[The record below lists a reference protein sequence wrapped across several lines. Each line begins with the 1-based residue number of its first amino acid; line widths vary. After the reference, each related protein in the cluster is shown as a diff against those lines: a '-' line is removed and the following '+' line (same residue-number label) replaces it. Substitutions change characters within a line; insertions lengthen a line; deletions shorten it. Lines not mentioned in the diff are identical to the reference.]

1 MRYLSLLTCVVLT
14 SCLGADESRAKRSA
28 FDRVDAD
35 LDQLREI
42 NRTIWEAAEVGLQ
55 ETRSSATLIAYL
67 ESNGFDVE
75 KGVAG
80 MPTAFVA
87 SYGTGKPVIA
97 ILAEYDALPGMSQRS
112 EPTHVARVEDGAG
125 HACGH
130 SVFGTASVAAAVAV
144 RSAMERHGLP
154 GTIRVYGTPAEETG
168 IGKTYMVKEGL
179 FKDCDA
185 ALHWHPSDRTQSSFS
200 LCKAVVSVKYTF
212 HGLAAHAS
220 LSPHD
225 GRSALDGVEL
235 MNIGAN
241 YLREHLKEDARIH
254 YVITDGGGQ
263 PNVVPPKAQVW
274 YYLRANDHADVEY
287 MFRRMEK
294 VAKGAAMMTDTK
306 VEIEVASDSHELVP
320 NRVLSEIVQRNLEL
334 VGPPRFTAAEKVFAR
349 ETQKPLVEMRGRD
362 LPMPLSEIVLPLP
375 KDPVLVKA
383 STDVGDVSWMVPTS
397 GCRVAS
403 YTFGAPGHSWQ
414 IVACTGMSIGEK
426 GLVIAAK
433 ALAGSAVELLSSP
446 TLVSQAKADFKKWRG
461 ERPYTSLIPKEQKAP
476 VKIR

>member
-1 MRYLSLLTCVVLT
+1 
-14 SCLGADESRAKRSA
+14 
-28 FDRVDAD
+28 
-35 LDQLREI
+35 
-42 NRTIWEAAEVGLQ
+42 
-55 ETRSSATLIAYL
+55 
-67 ESNGFDVE
+67 
-75 KGVAG
+75 
-80 MPTAFVA
+80 
-87 SYGTGKPVIA
+87 
-97 ILAEYDALPGMSQRS
+97 
-112 EPTHVARVEDGAG
+112 
-125 HACGH
+125 
-130 SVFGTASVAAAVAV
+130 
-144 RSAMERHGLP
+144 MERNGLP

-179 FKDCDA
+179 FEDCDA
-185 ALHWHPSDRTQSSFS
+185 ALHWHPADRTQSSFS
-200 LCKAVVSVKYTF
+200 LCKAVVSVKFTF
-212 HGLAAHAS
+212 KGLAAHAS

-274 YYLRANDHADVEY
+274 YYLRANDHTDVEY

-294 VAKGAAMMTDTK
+294 IARGAAMMTDTK
-306 VEIEVASDSHELVP
+306 VEIEVASDAHELVP
-320 NRVLSEIVQRNLEL
+320 NRVLSQVVQRNLEL
-334 VGPPRFTAAEKVFAR
+334 VGPPRFTDSERVFAR
-349 ETQKPLVEMRGRD
+349 ETQKPLVEVRGED
-362 LPMPLSEIVLPLP
+362 LPRPLSEVVLPLSE
-375 KDPVLVKA
+375 DPVLVKA
-383 STDVGDVSWMVPTS
+383 STDVGDVSWMVPTG

-426 GLVIAAK
+426 GLAVAAK
-433 ALAGSAVELLSSP
+433 ALAGSAVELLGSP
-446 TLVSQAKADFKKWRG
+446 ALVSRAKADFKKWRG